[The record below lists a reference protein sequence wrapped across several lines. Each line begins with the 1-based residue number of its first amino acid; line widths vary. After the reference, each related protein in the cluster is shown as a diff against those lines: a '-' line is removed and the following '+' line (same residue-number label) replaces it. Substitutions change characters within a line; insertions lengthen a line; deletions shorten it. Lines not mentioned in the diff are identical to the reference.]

1 MHLKF
6 HQKVLRFYPQIL
18 EFISENWF
26 LSKQD
31 VIKKLSCTRLTAACV
46 YDRDQTVGRN
56 NKTSYNLCN
65 FDFGLKSGIF

>member
-6 HQKVLRFYPQIL
+6 HQKVLQFYPQIL

-31 VIKKLSCTRLTAACV
+31 VLQKLSCTRLTAACV
-46 YDRDQTVGRN
+46 YDRDIGRD
-56 NKTSYNLCN
+56 NKTSYNLC
-65 FDFGLKSGIF
+65 DFGLKSGIF